1 MMNYIDMHCDTLMK
15 AWGKQ
20 WPDIYDRPEMMV
32 DIRRLV
38 QGGCKAQFFAIF
50 LPSPKMKE
58 RMGLA
63 QMDDDDYINQLTKI
77 FRTTLD
83 NHGDTVAQAGN
94 LAQVRENAN
103 AGKLSAILTMEDG
116 RSVDGKMEKLEHYY
130 NMGVRVIGLTW
141 NQENCFGAP
150 NSTDP
155 TIMAK
160 GLTNFGKDA
169 IVRMNELG
177 MGVDVSHLSDGGFW
191 DVANLTKK
199 PFFATHSNCRSLN
212 PHPRSMTDEM
222 IRALADKGGV
232 MGVNF
237 CPAFLVQDV
246 ENNQATCDM
255 LVAQLRHMVNIGGE
269 DCAAIGTDFDGMGG
283 DLEIASAD
291 QMPKLFIALERAG
304 FTPHQ
309 MEKIA
314 FANAERVMA
323 DVL

>member
-1 MMNYIDMHCDTLMK
+1 MINYIDMHCDTLMK

-58 RMGLA
+58 RMDLA
-63 QMDDDDYINQLTKI
+63 QMDDDDYINQLANI

-83 NHGDTVAQAGN
+83 NYGNTVAQAGN

-116 RSVDGKMEKLEHYY
+116 RSVDGKIEKLDHYY

-160 GLTNFGKDA
+160 GLTDFGKDA

-255 LVAQLRHMVNIGGE
+255 LVAQLRHMVNVGGE

-291 QMPKLFIALERAG
+291 QMPKLFTALERAG
-304 FTPHQ
+304 FTPRQ
-309 MEKIA
+309 TEKIA
-314 FANAERVMA
+314 FANVERVMA
-323 DVL
+323 DVF

>member
-1 MMNYIDMHCDTLMK
+1 MNYIDMHCDTLMK
-15 AWGKQ
+15 AWGKK

-32 DIRRLV
+32 DIKRLL
-38 QGGCKAQFFAIF
+38 QGNCKAQFFAIF

-58 RMGLA
+58 HMGLA
-63 QMDDDDYINQLTKI
+63 QMDDDDYIDQLAAI
-77 FRTTLD
+77 FRTTL
-83 NHGDTVAQAGN
+83 NQHGDCVAQAGN

-116 RSVDGKMEKLEHYY
+116 RSVDGKMEKLDHYY

-150 NSTDP
+150 NSRDAA
-155 TIMAK
+155 IMSK
-160 GLTNFGKDA
+160 GLTPFGKDA

-191 DVANLTKK
+191 DVANLTKR

-255 LVAQLRHMVNIGGE
+255 LTAQLRHMIKIGGE
-269 DCAAIGTDFDGMGG
+269 DCAAIGTDFDGMNG
-283 DLEIASAD
+283 DLEITSAD
-291 QMPKLFIALERAG
+291 QMPKLFIALERTG
-304 FTPHQ
+304 FTPREI
-309 MEKIA
+309 EKIA
-314 FANAERVMA
+314 FRNVERVIA
-323 DVL
+323 EVF

>member
-1 MMNYIDMHCDTLMK
+1 MNYIDMHCDTLMK
-15 AWGKQ
+15 AWGKK

-32 DIRRLV
+32 DIKRLLQV
-38 QGGCKAQFFAIF
+38 GCKAQFFAIF

-58 RMGLA
+58 HMGLA
-63 QMDDDDYINQLTKI
+63 QMDDDNYINQLAAI

-83 NHGDTVAQAGN
+83 QHGDIVAQAGN

-116 RSVDGKMEKLEHYY
+116 RSVDGKMEKLDHYY

-150 NSTDP
+150 NSRDTA
-155 TIMAK
+155 TMAK
-160 GLTNFGKDA
+160 GLTPFGKDS

-237 CPAFLVQDV
+237 CPAFLVQDI

-255 LVAQLRHMVNIGGE
+255 LTAQLRHMIKVGGE

-283 DLEIASAD
+283 ELEIASAD
-291 QMPKLFIALERAG
+291 QMPKLFVALERAG
-304 FTPHQ
+304 FTPREI
-309 MEKIA
+309 EKIA
-314 FANAERVMA
+314 YANTERVMA
-323 DVL
+323 EVF